1 MIRICFKN
9 EIDRQGARVAR
20 KSHFFNFQTLAFL
33 ASWRFKIFIFSFIS
47 IFFMAAPAWAAGDL
61 KSGADSLRHFFREV
75 NSFSARFKQV
85 VLDESLK
92 PIQESSGTL
101 WIERPNKF
109 RWDYEKPYKQQ
120 IVADGK
126 RLWVYDVGLQQATV
140 RDLSGGL
147 NDTPAMLLAG
157 KGRLDDNFTIQP
169 LDAQGKLMWVQLKPR
184 HKDSGYDDIRIGFAQ
199 GKLRVIEMVDG
210 FGHTTRVTLE
220 SPRENA
226 RIEAARFNF
235 TPPEGVDV
243 VGE

>member
-1 MIRICFKN
+1 MKRLLI
-9 EIDRQGARVAR
+9 
-20 KSHFFNFQTLAFL
+20 LAVMFL
-33 ASWRFKIFIFSFIS
+33 LGMSSA
-47 IFFMAAPAWAAGDL
+47 MAATNAP
-61 KSGADSLRHFFREV
+61 KSGADSLRRFFHEV

-140 RDLSGGL
+140 RDLTGGL

-169 LDAQGKLMWVQLKPR
+169 LDAQGNLVCVQLKPR

-210 FGHTTRVTLE
+210 FGQTTRVTLE

-226 RIEAARFNF
+226 RIESARFSF

-243 VGE
+243 AGE

>member
-1 MIRICFKN
+1 MKRLLI
-9 EIDRQGARVAR
+9 
-20 KSHFFNFQTLAFL
+20 LAVMSL
-33 ASWRFKIFIFSFIS
+33 LGMGSA
-47 IFFMAAPAWAAGDL
+47 MAATNEP

-75 NSFSARFKQV
+75 NNFSARFKQV

-92 PIQESSGTL
+92 PVQESSGTL

-140 RDLSGGL
+140 RDLTGGL

-169 LDAQGKLMWVQLKPR
+169 LDATDKLTWVQLKPR
-184 HKDSGYDDIRIGFAQ
+184 RKDSGYDDIRIGFAQ

-226 RIEAARFNF
+226 HIEAARFNF

>member
-1 MIRICFKN
+1 MKRLLI
-9 EIDRQGARVAR
+9 
-20 KSHFFNFQTLAFL
+20 LAVMFL
-33 ASWRFKIFIFSFIS
+33 LGIS
-47 IFFMAAPAWAAGDL
+47 SAMAATNTP
-61 KSGADSLRHFFREV
+61 KSGADSLRRFFHEV

-140 RDLSGGL
+140 RDLTGGL

-169 LDAQGKLMWVQLKPR
+169 LDAQGNLMWVQLKPR

-226 RIEAARFNF
+226 RIESARFNF

>member
-1 MIRICFKN
+1 MKRLLI
-9 EIDRQGARVAR
+9 
-20 KSHFFNFQTLAFL
+20 LAAMFL
-33 ASWRFKIFIFSFIS
+33 LGMSSA
-47 IFFMAAPAWAAGDL
+47 MAATNAP
-61 KSGADSLRHFFREV
+61 KSGVDSLRRFFHEV

-140 RDLSGGL
+140 RDLTGGL

-226 RIEAARFNF
+226 RIESARFSF

>member
-1 MIRICFKN
+1 MKRLLI
-9 EIDRQGARVAR
+9 
-20 KSHFFNFQTLAFL
+20 LAVMFL
-33 ASWRFKIFIFSFIS
+33 LGMGSA
-47 IFFMAAPAWAAGDL
+47 MADTNAP
-61 KSGADSLRHFFREV
+61 KSGADSLRRFFHEV

-140 RDLSGGL
+140 RDLTGGL

-169 LDAQGKLMWVQLKPR
+169 LDAQGNLMWVQLKPR

-226 RIEAARFNF
+226 RIESTRFSF

-243 VGE
+243 AGE

>member
-1 MIRICFKN
+1 MNRLLI
-9 EIDRQGARVAR
+9 
-20 KSHFFNFQTLAFL
+20 LAVMFL
-33 ASWRFKIFIFSFIS
+33 LSMGST
-47 IFFMAAPAWAAGDL
+47 MAATNEP
-61 KSGADSLRHFFREV
+61 KSGADSLRQFFREV
-75 NSFSARFKQV
+75 NSFSARFKQI

-92 PIQESSGTL
+92 PVQESSGTL

-109 RWDYEKPYKQQ
+109 RWDYDKPYKQQ

-140 RDLSGGL
+140 RDLTGGL
-147 NDTPAMLLAG
+147 TDTPAMLLAG
-157 KGRLDDNFTIQP
+157 KGQLEDNFTIQS
-169 LDAQGKLMWVQLKPR
+169 LDAQDKLTWVQLKPR

>member
-1 MIRICFKN
+1 MKRLLI
-9 EIDRQGARVAR
+9 
-20 KSHFFNFQTLAFL
+20 LAAMFL
-33 ASWRFKIFIFSFIS
+33 LGMSSA
-47 IFFMAAPAWAAGDL
+47 MAATNAP
-61 KSGADSLRHFFREV
+61 KSGVDSLRRFFHEV

-140 RDLSGGL
+140 RDLTGGL

>member
-1 MIRICFKN
+1 MKRLSI
-9 EIDRQGARVAR
+9 
-20 KSHFFNFQTLAFL
+20 LAVMCL
-33 ASWRFKIFIFSFIS
+33 LGMSSAI
-47 IFFMAAPAWAAGDL
+47 AATNTP
-61 KSGADSLRHFFREV
+61 KSGADSLRRFFHEV
-75 NSFSARFKQV
+75 NSFSARFSQV

-140 RDLSGGL
+140 RDLTGGL

-169 LDAQGKLMWVQLKPR
+169 LEAPGNLMWVQLKPR

-226 RIEAARFNF
+226 RIESARFSF

-243 VGE
+243 AGE

>member
-1 MIRICFKN
+1 MQRLLILAAMFLL
-9 EIDRQGARVAR
+9 GAGSA
-20 KSHFFNFQTLAFL
+20 
-33 ASWRFKIFIFSFIS
+33 
-47 IFFMAAPAWAAGDL
+47 MAATNAS
-61 KSGADSLRHFFREV
+61 KSGADSLRQFFREV

-85 VLDESLK
+85 VYDESHA
-92 PIQESSGTL
+92 PVQESSGTL

-126 RLWVYDVGLQQATV
+126 RLWVYDVALQQATV
-140 RDLSGGL
+140 RELTGGL
-147 NDTPAMLLAG
+147 QDTPAMLLAG
-157 KGRLDDNFTIQP
+157 KGRLDDNFTIHP
-169 LDAQGKLMWVQLKPR
+169 LDATDKLAWVQLKPR
-184 HKDSGYDDIRIGFAQ
+184 RKDSGYDDIRIGFAQ

-226 RIEAARFNF
+226 RIDASRFNF

>member
-1 MIRICFKN
+1 MKRLLI
-9 EIDRQGARVAR
+9 
-20 KSHFFNFQTLAFL
+20 LAVMFL
-33 ASWRFKIFIFSFIS
+33 LSMGSA
-47 IFFMAAPAWAAGDL
+47 MAATNEP
-61 KSGADSLRHFFREV
+61 KSGADSLRRFFHEV

-85 VLDESLK
+85 VFDETLK
-92 PIQESSGTL
+92 PIQESSGIL

-126 RLWVYDVGLQQATV
+126 RLWVYDVGLQQVTV
-140 RDLSGGL
+140 RDLTGGL

-157 KGRLDDNFTIQP
+157 KGRLEDNFTIQP
-169 LDAQGKLMWVQLKPR
+169 LDAQDKLTWVQLKPR

-226 RIEAARFNF
+226 RIESTRFSF

-243 VGE
+243 AGE

>member
-1 MIRICFKN
+1 MNRLFI
-9 EIDRQGARVAR
+9 
-20 KSHFFNFQTLAFL
+20 LAMMFL
-33 ASWRFKIFIFSFIS
+33 LGMSSA
-47 IFFMAAPAWAAGDL
+47 MAATNDQ
-61 KSGADSLRHFFREV
+61 KSGADSLRRFFHEV

-85 VLDESLK
+85 VLDETLK
-92 PIQESSGTL
+92 PVQESSGTL

-169 LDAQGKLMWVQLKPR
+169 LDAQGNLTWVQLKPR
-184 HKDSGYDDIRIGFAQ
+184 HKDSGYDDIRIGFVQ
-199 GKLRVIEMVDG
+199 GKLRIIEMVDG
-210 FGHTTRVTLE
+210 FGHTTRVTLD

-226 RIEAARFNF
+226 RIEPDHFNF
-235 TPPEGVDV
+235 KPPEGVDV

>member
-1 MIRICFKN
+1 MKR
-9 EIDRQGARVAR
+9 
-20 KSHFFNFQTLAFL
+20 L
-33 ASWRFKIFIFSFIS
+33 S
-47 IFFMAAPAWAAGDL
+47 IFAVMCLLGMSSAMAATNAP
-61 KSGADSLRHFFREV
+61 KSGADNLRQFFREV
-75 NSFSARFKQV
+75 NSFSARFKQI

-92 PIQESSGTL
+92 PVQESSGTL

-109 RWDYEKPYKQQ
+109 RWDYDKPYKQQ

-140 RDLSGGL
+140 RDLTGGL
-147 NDTPAMLLAG
+147 TDTPAMLLAG
-157 KGRLDDNFTIQP
+157 KGRLEDNFTIQS
-169 LDAQGKLMWVQLKPR
+169 LDAQDKLTWVQLKPR
-184 HKDSGYDDIRIGFAQ
+184 HKDNGYDDIRIGFAQ

-226 RIEAARFNF
+226 RIESDRFNF
-235 TPPEGVDV
+235 KPPEGVDV

>member
-1 MIRICFKN
+1 MKRLLI
-9 EIDRQGARVAR
+9 
-20 KSHFFNFQTLAFL
+20 LAVMFL
-33 ASWRFKIFIFSFIS
+33 LGMSSA
-47 IFFMAAPAWAAGDL
+47 MAATNAP
-61 KSGADSLRHFFREV
+61 KSGVDSLRRFFHEV

-226 RIEAARFNF
+226 RIESARFSF

-243 VGE
+243 AGE